1 MEEKKHQPV
10 GYREIIDD
18 YIDSINTQMQI
29 VPISFNILSAQMLAD
44 TKKLEKY
51 GQDHGE
57 TVVKDG
63 KEGIRMSANHWVI
76 TDKLMTSLSNT
87 ARAFEMT
94 GVNAVIGM
102 VCKYD
107 GYLAMLTKQLFID
120 KPEILNG
127 SEKEFKAS
135 DILTYVD
142 FNELKE
148 VLVEKEIESLLR
160 KNHIEQLQWLESKLS
175 IELRKFKL
183 FPDFVEIME
192 RRNLFVHTNGV
203 VSRQYLSECKKN
215 GVKFSEEIKPGDELD
230 AYYEYVRKT
239 YSVLF
244 QVGVMLGFVLW
255 HKMRP
260 NEGEKLLIRLSDV
273 AYDLIKDGDC
283 QLGLDIIDFALSN
296 KSWAKEINNA
306 LQLVFRVNK
315 ALAFHLRGM
324 QEECNSIVNTMDLTA
339 AEPKYHLAA
348 AVLKKE
354 YEDAY
359 DIMGR
364 IGRDEEM
371 KMCYKIWPLFKN
383 VRSEKAFEQKFK
395 EIYDEDFEC
404 NEVSRSDFEEVI
416 KTAMEMVNKT
426 KEMNEIPTDEQN
438 TEAVLETK

>member
-1 MEEKKHQPV
+1 MENKRRQPV
-10 GYREIIDD
+10 GYMETIND
-18 YIDSINTQMQI
+18 YIGAVTTQMQI
-29 VPISFNILSAQMLAD
+29 IPISLNILSAQMLAD
-44 TKKLEKY
+44 SKKLEKY
-51 GQDHGE
+51 GKVHGKL
-57 TVVKDG
+57 VVRDG
-63 KEGIRMSANHWVI
+63 IEGIKMSADHWVA
-76 TDKLMTSLSNT
+76 TEKLMTSISNT

-94 GVNAVIGM
+94 GVNAVIGL
-102 VCKYD
+102 VSKYD
-107 GYLAMLTKQLFID
+107 GYLSMLTKQLFID

-135 DILTYVD
+135 DILTYAD

-160 KNHIEQLQWLESKLS
+160 KNHVDQLQWLESKLN

-215 GVKFSEEIKPGDELD
+215 GVKISEDLKPGDELD
-230 AYYEYVRKT
+230 AYYEYVSKA

-244 QVGVMLGFVLW
+244 QVGVMLGFILW

-260 NEGEKLLIRLSDV
+260 NEGEELISRLSDV
-273 AYDLIKDGDC
+273 AYDLIKDGEY

-296 KSWAKEINNA
+296 RSWAKEINSA

-315 ALAFHLRGM
+315 ALAFHLRGL
-324 QEECNSIVNTMDLTA
+324 QDECERIVNSMDLTA
-339 AEPKYHLAA
+339 AELKYHLAV
-348 AVLKKE
+348 AVLKKD
-354 YEDAY
+354 YGKAY

-371 KMCYKIWPLFKN
+371 KTWYKVWPLFKII
-383 VRSEKAFEQKFK
+383 RLEKAFEQKFK

-416 KTAMEMVNKT
+416 KTAMEMVDKT
-426 KEMNEIPTDEQN
+426 TEMNKIQTDVQT
-438 TEAVLETK
+438 TEAEFQAE